1 VTAGRLLTDEL
12 RACIGKEV
20 EYIAPE
26 ELGQASIRYYATAL
40 GDDNPLYHDADF
52 AARTRFGGIVAPP
65 TLVCETNQFY
75 RKAPDELGYAGH
87 LWDLP
92 LPVPCRMIRGGNDYR
107 FYEPVRPHD
116 RIRVVWRLA
125 DIVERQTRMR
135 GLVLFVT
142 SEVSYY
148 RLSDGAL
155 LATNV
160 ETNIYEPLEPVG
172 ADASGGSDG

>member
-1 VTAGRLLTDEL
+1 VTGARLLTDEL
-12 RACIGKEV
+12 RTWIGKQV

-26 ELGQASIRYYATAL
+26 ELGYASIRYYAAAL
-40 GDDNPLYHDADF
+40 RDDNPLYHDADF
-52 AARTRFGGIVAPP
+52 AARTRFGGVVAPP

-75 RKAPDELGYAGH
+75 RKQPDELGYAGH
-87 LWDLP
+87 TWQLP

-116 RIRVVWRLA
+116 RVRVVWRLV
-125 DIVERQTRMR
+125 DMTERQTRTR

-148 RLSDGAL
+148 RLSDGTL
-155 LATNV
+155 LATNL
-160 ETNIYEPLEPVG
+160 ETNIYEPLEPL
-172 ADASGGSDG
+172 AASEVAKGDG